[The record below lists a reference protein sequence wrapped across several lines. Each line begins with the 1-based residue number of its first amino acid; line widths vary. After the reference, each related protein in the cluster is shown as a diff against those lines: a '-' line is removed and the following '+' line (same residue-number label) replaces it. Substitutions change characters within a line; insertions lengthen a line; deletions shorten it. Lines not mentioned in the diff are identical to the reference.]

1 MTGKIVVI
9 ASSTGGPAALMQI
22 LPCLPKDFPYPVV
35 VVQHIWPGF
44 AGSLTDSL
52 KEKCKLPVLAAAEG
66 KQIDAGNIYVAP
78 SEHHLMIKKIAAH
91 HFFSYAGEEVKKS
104 SARPSA
110 DILFGS
116 LENCGYT
123 DILAVVLTGMGS
135 DGTEGILGLSSKKK
149 VTVYAQDEESCV
161 VYGMPAVVAEKFEGC
176 EVVKLGEMAD
186 RIMEFAG
193 GLT

>member
-1 MTGKIVVI
+1 MIGKIVVI

-22 LPCLPKDFPYPVV
+22 LPYLPKDFPYPVV

-44 AGSLTDSL
+44 AGSLKDSI
-52 KEKCKLPVLAAAEG
+52 KEKCLLPVLAAGEG
-66 KQIDAGNIYVAP
+66 KQVEAGIIYVAP
-78 SEHHLMIKKIAAH
+78 SEYHLMIKKTAACH
-91 HFFSYAGEEVKKS
+91 IFSFAGEDVKRS

-110 DILFGS
+110 DILFES
-116 LENCGYT
+116 LGNCGYS
-123 DILAVVLTGMGS
+123 DVLAVVLTGMGS
-135 DGTEGILGLSSKKK
+135 DGTEGILSLSSKKK

-161 VYGMPAVVAEKFEGC
+161 VYGMPAAVAEKFEGC
-176 EVVKLGEMAD
+176 EVVKLGEMAE